1 MKWRGREGSS
11 NIEDR
16 RFNSASGSG
25 GGFRRGGGGFKIGG
39 GGIIVVVI
47 LYLIMGGNPID
58 LLLPA
63 ANNSFQ
69 SSSNYVETRSDKEKM
84 EFLSV
89 ILKDTE
95 DVWDE
100 VFSEYNLK
108 YNPTTL
114 VVFHK
119 SVNSA
124 CGTASAASGP
134 FYCPLDQKV
143 YIDLDFFDQLS
154 NQFGAK
160 GDFAIC
166 YVLAHEVGHHV
177 QDELGI
183 LKEKQALRKQM
194 TEKEYN
200 QISIRIE
207 LQADYLAGVFARRV
221 EDKGYLDVDD
231 IEEAITAAEAV
242 GDDILQKKYQGTVVP
257 DSFTHGTSEMRARW
271 FMKGYKAGN
280 FDEFDTFKYSYD
292 EL

>member
-1 MKWRGREGSS
+1 
-11 NIEDR
+11 
-16 RFNSASGSG
+16 
-25 GGFRRGGGGFKIGG
+25 
-39 GGIIVVVI
+39 
-47 LYLIMGGNPID
+47 MGGNPID

-134 FYCPLDQKV
+134 FYCPIDQKV

>member
-1 MKWRGREGSS
+1 MKWRGRQGSS

-16 RFNSASGSG
+16 RFNSTGRG
-25 GGFRRGGGGFKIGG
+25 GGFRGGGGFKIGG
-39 GGIIVVVI
+39 GGLIVVAI
-47 LYLIMGGNPID
+47 LYLILGGNPLD
-58 LLLPA
+58 LLPV
-63 ANNSFQ
+63 ANTGT
-69 SSSNYVETRSDKEKM
+69 SSSNYVETQSDKEKM

-100 VFSEYNLK
+100 IFRENNMN

-114 VVFHK
+114 VVFHEV
-119 SVNSA
+119 VNSA
-124 CGTASAASGP
+124 CGTASSAAGP

-143 YIDLDFFDQLS
+143 YMDLDFFDQLK
-154 NQFGAK
+154 NKFGAK

-183 LKEKQALRKQM
+183 LREKQALRQRLS
-194 TEKEYN
+194 EAEYN
-200 QISIRIE
+200 KISVRIE

-231 IEEAITAAEAV
+231 IEEAINAAEAV
-242 GDDILQKKYQGTVVP
+242 GDDILQKKYQGTVIP

-271 FMKGYKAGN
+271 FMKGYNAGN
-280 FDEFDTFKYSYD
+280 FDDFDTFKYDYD
-292 EL
+292 DL